1 VVTRRQRQTA
11 AEVEEGAFSEA
22 VRAELVALPAVS
34 EREARAELV
43 GMLLVTARDG
53 VLGEQLVRG
62 LGAHR
67 PGAIPL
73 APLCA
78 DGALV
83 LTVTSSAVA
92 RRVVLLMQR
101 ALDLRPTLTVVRAAA
116 RRGRHDSFRVSL
128 PSDRVVQHERFR
140 GPAPDPAPAPGG
152 TDHAPMDDD
161 GPDPETIALLRGA
174 FIAVGSISAPDRP
187 AHLELGPVG
196 RGAAPLLAAA
206 LAQVAPDLA
215 PHHDAARGR
224 IVVKSGSA
232 VADLLAALGATR
244 AFLTYDDRRLRRQL
258 RGEANRLANADAAN
272 LARTVSRAALEVDAI
287 ERAVAAAGWEVF
299 DETLR
304 EVALAR
310 LANPAASVRDLAVL
324 LAVPR
329 ATLHRRLQRVVEAA
343 AGHDAG
349 S

>member
-1 VVTRRQRQTA
+1 VQ
-11 AEVEEGAFSEA
+11 EGAFSAA

-43 GMLLVTARDG
+43 GMLLVTVRDG
-53 VLGEQLVRG
+53 SLGERLVRG
-62 LGAHR
+62 LAAHR

-78 DGALV
+78 DDALV

-92 RRVVLLMQR
+92 RRVVALMQR
-101 ALDLRPTLTVVRAAA
+101 ALGLRPTLTVVRAAG
-116 RRGRHDSFRVSL
+116 RRGGHDSFRVSL
-128 PSDRVVQHERFR
+128 PADRVTQHERFR
-140 GPAPDPAPAPGG
+140 GPGPDSAHVSSRTDPAMAG
-152 TDHAPMDDD
+152 DD

-174 FIAVGSISAPDRP
+174 LIAAASVSAPDRP

-196 RGAAPLLAAA
+196 RRAAPLLAAA

-224 IVVKSGSA
+224 LVVKSGSA

-299 DETLR
+299 DEPLR

-310 LANPAASVRDLAVL
+310 LANPGASVRDLAVL
-324 LAVPR
+324 LGLPR

-343 AGHDAG
+343 SGHDGG